1 MMELGGPLNEERRSE
16 DAQSL
21 AAGSGQDG
29 HSAVR
34 QQIAALLD
42 NPESSTLAQSF
53 HYALFFLIIGSTTLT
68 MMETMTI
75 PEIRDHMA
83 AFQAVDWFV
92 TVCFTIELCLRV
104 YAAESW
110 VAYLSN
116 CHNVVDIFAVLPSY
130 VELYLLFWADYDTRD
145 LQQAVDSM
153 RTLRITRVVRL
164 VRVFRVV
171 RLVDQWYYLEQML
184 LIFRVLFDSSSSRL
198 YAIYDILLLLGS
210 TTMIAASLMYVF
222 EIPSCFEDSL
232 AGVTS
237 KSGLLERS
245 TLAGCPTASHF
256 DSILS
261 AWWWAVITL
270 TTVGYGDVVP
280 ATVPGKVV
288 GGTMCLCAVMIV
300 AIAAARFSIQFQ
312 ERWVQVQA
320 SFKVRK
326 HFAGDAALLQEQEEL
341 EQLLLNFDQSIHQL
355 LGKVSC
361 ASAEAG
367 GGIRSV
373 ALSPLRVS
381 IEGNAAALR
390 SGACSFLHEVLAEA
404 RLGSTGASCNPKTS
418 PMRQSSRSR
427 CPEERPRSRQGQ
439 EAPALELPE
448 DAASEL
454 LLAPEAPRVPAR
466 ELLPLT
472 TSPPRQADRLDRRL
486 MTN

>member
-1 MMELGGPLNEERRSE
+1 MS
-16 DAQSL
+16 
-21 AAGSGQDG
+21 
-29 HSAVR
+29 SAVAEIKCM
-34 QQIAALLD
+34 QIDALD
-42 NPESSTLAQSF
+42 AP
-53 HYALFFLIIGSTTLT
+53 
-68 MMETMTI
+68 
-75 PEIRDHMA
+75 R
-83 AFQAVDWFV
+83 
-92 TVCFTIELCLRV
+92 
-104 YAAESW
+104 
-110 VAYLSN
+110 
-116 CHNVVDIFAVLPSY
+116 
-130 VELYLLFWADYDTRD
+130 
-145 LQQAVDSM
+145 
-153 RTLRITRVVRL
+153 
-164 VRVFRVV
+164 
-171 RLVDQWYYLEQML
+171 
-184 LIFRVLFDSSSSRL
+184 
-198 YAIYDILLLLGS
+198 
-210 TTMIAASLMYVF
+210 
-222 EIPSCFEDSL
+222 
-232 AGVTS
+232 
-237 KSGLLERS
+237 
-245 TLAGCPTASHF
+245 SHF

-326 HFAGDAALLQEQEEL
+326 HFAGDAALLQDSGQWRLTWHIGGVHDERSMGGNMEAQCVR
-341 EQLLLNFDQSIHQL
+341 SGI
-355 LGKVSC
+355 SS
-361 ASAEAG
+361 SAEGRPPTQPSPGSEPPA
-367 GGIRSV
+367 
-373 ALSPLRVS
+373 ALRS